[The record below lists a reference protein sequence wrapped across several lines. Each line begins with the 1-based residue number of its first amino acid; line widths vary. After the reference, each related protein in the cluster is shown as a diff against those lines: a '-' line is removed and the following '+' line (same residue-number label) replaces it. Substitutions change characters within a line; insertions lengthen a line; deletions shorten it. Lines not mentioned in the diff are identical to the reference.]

1 MWTLFSK
8 YWIIQNI
15 LLFIDF
21 IYIKFESW
29 PLCSVRHGR
38 RQDDLDGY
46 VNHSMAQNLAWLS
59 NIIPHVVSIT
69 LQLEIFST
77 GFFYSFGYCSARCD
91 TYLVQIQCKY
101 CHIMRGLYWYLAIK
115 IFEFLYQI
123 TYIVSVFKT
132 IHYVFIKET
141 GSLYF
146 RFPVL
151 KGLKIMTTISGFQRV
166 FFQSR
171 HAAKFAD

>member
-1 MWTLFSK
+1 M
-8 YWIIQNI
+8 WIIQWPKT
-15 LLFIDF
+15 LLDYQTSFRMSSVSRF
-21 IYIKFESW
+21 SW
-29 PLCSVRHGR
+29 KYF
-38 RQDDLDGY
+38 RQ
-46 VNHSMAQNLAWLS
+46 V
-59 NIIPHVVSIT
+59 
-69 LQLEIFST
+69 
-77 GFFYSFGYCSARCD
+77 FYSFGYCSARYD

-123 TYIVSVFKT
+123 TYIVSVFTT

-151 KGLKIMTTISGFQRV
+151 KGLKIMTTISGFQR
-166 FFQSR
+166 FFFSITTRCKIRRLVKKHTFLMNISR
-171 HAAKFAD
+171 V